1 MLGYAGGFVGPLLAG
16 VMLDWAGGGGVMA
29 WGIAFG
35 HVAFI
40 MLAGFAVLRWLG
52 RGTAR

>member
-1 MLGYAGGFVGPLLAG
+1 VQ
-16 VMLDWAGGGGVMA
+16 A
-29 WGIAFG
+29 WGLAFG

-52 RGTAR
+52 RGQDSSKVPR

>member
-1 MLGYAGGFVGPLLAG
+1 VQ
-16 VMLDWAGGGGVMA
+16 A
-29 WGIAFG
+29 WGLAFG

-52 RGTAR
+52 RRPAPDS

>member
-1 MLGYAGGFVGPLLAG
+1 LLAG
-16 VMLDWAGGGGVMA
+16 VVLDLAGGEGALA

-35 HVAFI
+35 HVTFI

-52 RGTAR
+52 RSADSPGLPR

>member
-1 MLGYAGGFVGPLLAG
+1 VLL
-16 VMLDWAGGGGVMA
+16 DRAGGGGVMA

-52 RGTAR
+52 RGAASRGAAR

>member
-1 MLGYAGGFVGPLLAG
+1 VA
-16 VMLDWAGGGGVMA
+16 A

-52 RGTAR
+52 RSTA